1 MRTWLSAA
9 VWSMALA
16 CWPVL
21 AQPSSTN
28 PVERPSTASPQITDL
43 APMTV
48 SGVQPGPGLWKISR
62 DGHALWV
69 LGTLAPLPKR
79 MEWRSQEVEQTIAQS
94 QELLL
99 PPMLSLDT
107 GRGMFRT
114 LFLLPALFK
123 AAKNPDG
130 KSLQQVVPADQYA
143 RWSVLKA
150 RYIGSDRSIEQRR
163 PIFAALELYNA
174 AMKRSSLTM
183 DNVVRAQVEKLARR
197 GKLTITDVTSTARLD
212 DPRAAIKEFQR
223 TGLNDQTCFAR
234 TLEVIDHEIDTMR
247 SQANA
252 WALGDVEALRDSP
265 QSSQFSICQ
274 AAVGESAIARKFGF
288 DKLRGQSMQLW
299 LQKAQAALSRNPST
313 VALLPMGLIL
323 GRGNLIDEL
332 KARGYTVEA
341 PGEY

>member
-1 MRTWLSAA
+1 
-9 VWSMALA
+9 MALVCGPA
-16 CWPVL
+16 L
-21 AQPSSTN
+21 GQQPSFHSK
-28 PVERPSTASPQITDL
+28 PAQASAEPQAITDL
-43 APMTV
+43 APLTV
-48 SGVQPGPGLWKISR
+48 SGVQPGPGLWKVGR
-62 DGHALWV
+62 DGHVLWV
-69 LGTLAPLPKR
+69 LGTLAPLPRR
-79 MEWRSQEVEQTIAQS
+79 MEWRSQDVEQAIARS

-130 KSLQQVVPADQYA
+130 KTLQDVVPADQYA

-183 DNVVRAQVEKLARR
+183 DNVVRAQVERLARR

-212 DPRAAIKEFQR
+212 DPKAAIREFQR

-247 SQANA
+247 DQANA
-252 WALGDVEALRDSP
+252 WAFGDVEALRHSP
-265 QSSQFSICQ
+265 QGSQFSACQ

-288 DKLRGQSMQLW
+288 DKLREQSMQLW
-299 LQKAQAALSRNPST
+299 LQKAEAALTRNTST
-313 VALLPMGLIL
+313 VGLLPMGLIL
-323 GRGNLIDEL
+323 GRDNLMDAL